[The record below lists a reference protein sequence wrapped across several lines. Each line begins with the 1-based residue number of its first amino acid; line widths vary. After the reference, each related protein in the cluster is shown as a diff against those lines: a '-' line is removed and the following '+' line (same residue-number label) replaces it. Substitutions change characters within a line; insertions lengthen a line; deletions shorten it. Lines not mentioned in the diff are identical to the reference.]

1 MTRTR
6 YGLEATNQSTEVEDR
21 NTESF
26 TRLLGRGRFKRRC
39 PWGIV
44 CGSSQVNYYQAARSP
59 GNDTVEKIRQAAY
72 GIWKLNDTWVITHLL
87 TGVRELKSV
96 TTHLLLGML
105 RKNYS

>member
-1 MTRTR
+1 MFHSFVNPAERIVTIDPEMTRTR

-59 GNDTVEKIRQAAY
+59 GNDTVEKIRQAEY
-72 GIWKLNDTWVITHLL
+72 GIWNL
-87 TGVRELKSV
+87 TI
-96 TTHLLLGML
+96 L
-105 RKNYS
+105 RS